1 MSLTLSAI
9 FWGIITFSLL
19 IIVHEGAHMFTA
31 RAFGVKVHEFF
42 IGLPGPSLSFKRKET
57 RYGVTAIPLGGYV
70 RIAGMEGDVYDPL
83 LEPLLTFITLRQ
95 SATLSEVATHFNL
108 SEDDALK
115 LLSVLSDWDAIS
127 EAEESTVYQASYE
140 AEQAENPV
148 ALMAKAQER
157 TFLALSPL
165 KRIVVLSAGVLA
177 NIVCALVVFSV
188 VLSGWGYYEDL
199 GHVNAVKG
207 GPAATAG
214 VVAHDKVVKIDEHK
228 VSNFTD
234 ISSTLTKNYHVG
246 DTVNLVVERN
256 SATKTIPVT
265 LEKNPKTGAPYLG
278 VSSELTHVK
287 PSPLKAIGQSFG
299 YVGMTLKGLG
309 EFFNPATFKQATSQS
324 ASIVGISV
332 MAAKAA
338 STSAL
343 DYAWLIAAISLSL
356 GIMNILPLP
365 PLDGG
370 KVLFEIIGALRRK
383 PVPMKVQVVTSL
395 AGFGLLFALVIL
407 LTYNDFARLLG

>member
-1 MSLTLSAI
+1 MGLTLSAI
-9 FWGIITFSLL
+9 FWGIVTFSLL
-19 IIVHEGAHMFTA
+19 IVIHEGAHMFTA

-42 IGLPGPSLSFKRKET
+42 IGLPGPSLSFTHKET

-83 LEPLLTFITLRQ
+83 LEPLLAFITLRQ
-95 SATLSEVATHFNL
+95 EVTLKDIAQHF
-108 SEDDALK
+108 SIEEEDALK
-115 LLSVLSDWDAIS
+115 PLNVLVDWDAIIVL
-127 EAEESTVYQASYE
+127 EESSLYNASYATE
-140 AEQAENPV
+140 HAENPEE
-148 ALMAKAQER
+148 LMLKAQEK

-165 KRIVVLSAGVLA
+165 KRIIVLSAGVLA
-177 NIVCALVVFSV
+177 NIICALVVFSV

-207 GPAATAG
+207 GPAALAG
-214 VVAHDKVVKIDEHK
+214 VVANDRVIKVDEHR
-228 VSNFTD
+228 VNNFTD
-234 ISSTLTKNYHVG
+234 ISSTLAQNYHVG
-246 DTVNLVVERN
+246 DTVKLTVQR
-256 SATKTIPVT
+256 SALTKTIPVT
-265 LEKNPKTGAPYLG
+265 LDKNPKTGAPYLG

-287 PSPLKAIGQSFG
+287 PSLPKAIGQSFG
-299 YVGMTLKGLG
+299 YVGMTLKALG

-383 PVPMKVQVVTSL
+383 PVPMKVQIATSL
-395 AGFGLLFALVIL
+395 AGFGLLFALVIF